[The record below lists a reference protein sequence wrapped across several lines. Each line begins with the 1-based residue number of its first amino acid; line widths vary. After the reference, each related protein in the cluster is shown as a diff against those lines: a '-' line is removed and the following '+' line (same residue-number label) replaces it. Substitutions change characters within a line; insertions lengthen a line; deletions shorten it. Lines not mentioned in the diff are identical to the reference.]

1 MMDKERRNNLRRV
14 INQCRKILEE
24 DVERRLAYYGI
35 MADGTFLESDKLGHL
50 NAEEIEVRKKIELA
64 IQKELVGGLDKKEAV
79 HRYIRHT
86 AFTFLNRIAALRAM
100 EVRDLIKETI
110 IQRSEYGGRSLR
122 EREIAEANPSL
133 SPYEI
138 LKSTLIQA
146 FKEVSQE
153 IKILF
158 DVNSEYSIVFPS
170 EKACRDV
177 IKLLTEDVTENDWKE
192 DDIIGWIYQYF
203 NDEARK
209 EYRKAKRKPK
219 PDDIPV
225 INQFYT
231 PHWIVKALVDNT
243 LGRLWLEMHPESKL
257 GEFCTY
263 MVPLKNGQ
271 NKREVKRV
279 REIKVLDPACG
290 SGHFLVYAFDVL
302 YRMYQEDE
310 PNTPASEI
318 PLLILENNLFGID
331 IDLFST
337 QLAAL
342 SLYLKAKTYNR
353 NLKIRKMNIVC
364 ADVRISDGKKRIE
377 FLQRFKDDPDLQEIF
392 AKLFDDL
399 SYTYEIGSL
408 LKIREPFEKLFRER
422 KKGAKQARFA
432 LYGQTQLGKE
442 GIVGQAKFVVETS
455 KNSANFVLII
465 PKERTIEEMIE
476 ELRKFEREAIEAHDM
491 GSLLFATEAEKSVGL
506 LALLSEKYDVVLM
519 NPPYGDMPTKTKEY
533 LKRYYPKTH
542 FDYYAA
548 FIEQAIDLAKDEG
561 YIGAIT
567 GRTFMFLKWY
577 QWVREVLLNKRA
589 PLQLVWDLGF
599 GVLDVA
605 VARWAAFTAQK
616 SCKTQQKTTFVRLIE
631 YANEPEK
638 KGAWEEVI
646 SAIRN
651 GGSHRLVFEVSMEEL
666 AKIPGMPFAYW
677 SSETLRD
684 LFNKYPPL
692 DRDAAGKPNQ
702 PKIADV
708 KVGLQTGDDLRF
720 TRLWW
725 EVPVNSITTD
735 RKMTL
740 EGKKWVPF
748 ANDVYL
754 YYYFGDIQTVVN
766 WINDGSEIR
775 NFSGAVIRN
784 ENLYFNYGLSW
795 SVSLQRSQLRNVRA
809 LQRIPFRIL
818 PEGSIFGIAA
828 HAIILN
834 KEKTWA
840 LLAICCSKLVYYLS
854 RLIAPDKMAG
864 TGSTASLPIA
874 TLDLSNPSVKKI
886 DALAHEAYDLLR
898 EWTTGE
904 EVSTLFIK
912 PWILQVLYGF
922 NPADRPV
929 TQHPLAKQFEW
940 SNWPSALRIRS
951 VRGSLD
957 MPLMELANLCV
968 KRQQMLN
975 NRIEEIQKEIDEEV
989 YRLYGIS
996 DEDRAFIRRELELQ
1010 QCMVG
1015 NEEIS
1020 KDVISSKEHVERLIS
1035 YYVKKAMETDED
1047 GIVPLDEMFSDNLFN
1062 KVRELIAQD
1071 FGKDRVDKIE
1081 LEISEIFGKTLK
1093 KWIEEDYFD
1102 FHVSLYRRRPIF
1114 WQLTSSRLGKSKL
1127 PGVFS
1132 CFLYYHKLDRDTVPK
1147 ILAFYLNPIKERL
1160 YREKERILKELEKA
1174 RASGDRKRINDLSK
1188 AYEESLDKIDE
1199 IENMEKALN
1208 ILHNPRKDKTKLK
1221 PDAKWIEK
1229 AIAEVRDNGWN
1240 PIIDYGVR
1248 VNIEPL
1254 KELKI
1259 LHPAADRVK

>member
-1 MMDKERRNNLRRV
+1 MMDKDRRNNLRRV

-24 DVERRLAYYGI
+24 DVERGLAYYGI
-35 MADGTFLESDKLGHL
+35 LTDGTFLELDKLEHL
-50 NAEEIEVRKKIELA
+50 NAEEIEIRKRIEVA
-64 IQKELVGGLDKKEAV
+64 IEKELVGGLDKKEAV

-86 AFTFLNRIAALRAM
+86 VFTFLNRIAALRAM
-100 EVRDLIKETI
+100 EVRGLIKETI

-122 EREIAEANPSL
+122 EREIAEANPSF

-146 FKEVSQE
+146 FKEVSEE

-170 EKACRDV
+170 EKACRNV
-177 IKLLTEDVTENDWKE
+177 IKLLTEDITENDWRE

-257 GEFCTY
+257 SEFCTY

-271 NKREVKRV
+271 NKREVKRA

-302 YRMYQEDE
+302 YRMYEEDE

-342 SLYLKAKTYNR
+342 SLYLKAKTYNP

-408 LKIREPFEKLFRER
+408 LKIREPFERLFRER

-442 GIVGQAKFVVETS
+442 GIGDQTKFLIESSKDSINVVL
-455 KNSANFVLII
+455 VI
-465 PKERTIEEMIE
+465 PKERTLEEMID
-476 ELRKFEREAIEAHDM
+476 ELRKFEKEAIEAQDM

-519 NPPYGDMPTKTKEY
+519 NPPYGDMPTKNKEY
-533 LKRYYPKTH
+533 LKRYHPKTH

-548 FIEQAIDLAKDEG
+548 FIEQAIDLVKYG
-561 YIGAIT
+561 GFVGAIT
-567 GRTFMFLKWY
+567 GRTFMFLKSF
-577 QWVREVLLNKRA
+577 QWLREVLLREKA
-589 PLQLVWDLGF
+589 QPQIVLDLGF

-605 VARWAAFTAQK
+605 MARWAAFTLRRITDWKKEEAKEIIFIRLTLCNDEAERK
-616 SCKTQQKTTFVRLIE
+616 SIL
-631 YANEPEK
+631 
-638 KGAWEEVI
+638 EEAI
-646 SAIRN
+646 SALLDN
-651 GGSHRLVFEVSMEEL
+651 NQHPLVYSVALEEL
-666 AKIPGMPFAYW
+666 AKIPGIPYSYW
-677 SSETLRD
+677 CLKSIRK
-684 LFNKYPPL
+684 LFEVYPPF
-692 DRDAAGKPNQ
+692 GKLVE
-702 PKIADV
+702 I
-708 KVGLQTGDDLRF
+708 VGGLYSGDDA
-720 TRLWW
+720 RLVREYW
-725 EVPVNSITTD
+725 EVPTWKLGRTW
-735 RKMTL
+735 K
-740 EGKKWVPF
+740 PF
-748 ANDVYL
+748 ANRGGINKFYASITQVIDSVTLANRAYFQLTEESAGWTRIASSMYL
-754 YYYFGDIQTVVN
+754 C
-766 WINDGSEIR
+766 
-775 NFSGAVIRN
+775 
-784 ENLYFNYGLSW
+784 
-795 SVSLQRSQLRNVRA
+795 
-809 LQRIPFRIL
+809 FRIL
-818 PEGSIFGIAA
+818 PKNIVAGDNNPVI
-828 HAIILN
+828 
-834 KEKTWA
+834 KTKNETA
-840 LLAICCSKLVYYLS
+840 YIVSSLGNSKLFTYLFLVINPLLHE
-854 RLIAPDKMAG
+854 RRAGYIAILPLRRE
-864 TGSTASLPIA
+864 SLFSHK
-874 TLDLSNPSVKKI
+874 LFVLGK
-886 DALAHEAYDLLR
+886 EAFELKR
-898 EWTTGE
+898 EWDCGNE
-904 EVSTLFIK
+904 ISTYFIK
-912 PWILQVLYGF
+912 PWILQVLHGF
-922 NPADRPV
+922 NHDEQPI
-929 TQHPLAKQFEW
+929 TQHPLAQQFKW
-940 SNWPSALRIRS
+940 SDWTSVQKMRS
-951 VRGSLD
+951 VKGSLD
-957 MPLMELANLCV
+957 SSLRELAELCV

-975 NRIEEIQKEIDEEV
+975 ERIEEIQKEIDNEV
-989 YRLYGIS
+989 YRIYKIS
-996 DEDRAFIRRELELQ
+996 EEDKTLIERELALQ
-1010 QCMVG
+1010 RGMSLG
-1015 NEEIS
+1015 EGETEEGETEEIEEE
-1020 KDVISSKEHVERLIS
+1020 KNLISAEEHVKRLIS
-1035 YYVKKAMETDED
+1035 YYVKKAIETDED
-1047 GIVPLDEMFSDNLFN
+1047 GIIPLDEMFPDNLFN

-1132 CFLYYHKLDRDTVPK
+1132 CFVHYHKLDRDTIPK

-1160 YREKERILKELEKA
+1160 YREKERIFNELEKA
-1174 RASGDRKRINDLSK
+1174 RVSGDRKRINDLSK
-1188 AYEESLDKIDE
+1188 AYEESLDKINE

-1208 ILHNPRKDKTKLK
+1208 VLHNPRKDKTKLK
-1221 PDAKWIEK
+1221 PDAKWVEK
-1229 AIAEVRDNGWN
+1229 VIAEVRDNGWN

-1259 LHPAADRVK
+1259 LLPAADRVK